1 MSQVLKYLCCF
12 LFTVFLFSCNQE
24 ESAKTVTNEELSQI
38 KNDLDLSKFSSVNIT
53 SNIEVNWKNSS
64 KITNSGFTIYEIQA
78 NEKSVSSLQSNFL
91 QNQLKY
97 QIIQIEADEKLYS
110 YFVEIYSNKESDIYP
125 ESIAKLGNFTGTLN
139 TFSLKGENLGS
150 VAVSNG
156 QAKNI
161 SENTSLDVL
170 TKAINSFSNNNN
182 ITKKIP
188 LCDKTYTQTVYEDS
202 DRFQVWTVG
211 TTLITIKYLGTVR
224 TTTTVL
230 LPYPCD
236 GSVDKEVLVL
246 HRINQY
252 THIGGGSYTTNGVAT
267 AQRIEDNINGNALD
281 PCTKAVLDK
290 MKSLQQSDIAS
301 MINRFNP
308 PASPFNINMSVGQI
322 KDNDPAV
329 WAQTTPV
336 NGLYTNVN
344 MVFSQD
350 YINGVGNVNRPTDL
364 SIATTMAHEIIHAYL
379 ISLLEEDKNCGTQ
392 GICDFPTVYDAYV
405 EYTISKDK
413 NNTLLARAHHEL
425 IANNYVYSIAA
436 TIQEFHTGKTVNSGF
451 PYQVYL
457 DIAWGGLQG
466 TYIFNET
473 YPNDP
478 THKNYKD
485 RERILGRINAEK
497 FGSEYGIY
505 APLGTPCKK

>member
-267 AQRIEDNINGNALD
+267 AQRIEDNINGYALD
-281 PCTKAVLDK
+281 PCTKTILDK
-290 MKSLQQSDIAS
+290 LKSLQQSDIAR

-308 PASPFNINMSVGQI
+308 PASPFNINMSI
-322 KDNDPAV
+322 
-329 WAQTTPV
+329 AQVANPNNFAETKSALGSHTDI
-336 NGLYTNVN
+336 N
-344 MVFSQD
+344 MVFNQD
-350 YINGVGNVNRPTDL
+350 YINGTGNINRPTDL

-379 ISLLEEDKNCGTQ
+379 ISLLEENKTNGAS
-392 GICDFPTVYDAYV
+392 GINDFPTVYDAYV
-405 EYTISKDK
+405 QQNIRNDK
-413 NNTLLARAHHEL
+413 NNTLLVDAHHEV
-425 IANNYVYSIAA
+425 IANNYVYAIAA
-436 TIQEFHTGKTVNSGF
+436 TIQEFHTGQTVNSGF
-451 PYQVYL
+451 PNQVYL
-457 DIAWGGLQG
+457 DMAWGGLIG
-466 TYIFNET
+466 TTAFYIN

-478 THKNYKD
+478 NHKNYKD
-485 RERILGRINAEK
+485 RERILARINTEK
-497 FGSEYGIY
+497 LGSQYGITS
-505 APLGTPCKK
+505 PIGTPCKR